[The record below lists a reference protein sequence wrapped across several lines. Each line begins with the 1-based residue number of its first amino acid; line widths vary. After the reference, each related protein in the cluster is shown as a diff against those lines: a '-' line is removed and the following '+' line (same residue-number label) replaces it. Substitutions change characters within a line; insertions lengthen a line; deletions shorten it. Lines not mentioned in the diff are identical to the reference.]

1 MQGAR
6 YSNHRKETTGLKFPR
21 LRQGKHINPLDHAL
35 RGFTLNSRGG
45 GRFPR
50 GVPHLCFAVHR
61 PLAPRLTYPHSREVA
76 MSAPSRSVLS
86 FAQTTSS
93 ATHSQPTKV
102 PKPQSTP
109 AITRSLSPMASTT
122 RSMRWA
128 TTSGCSTK
136 LLLESITP
144 GLIVIGGLFAPST
157 VAVSAMQ
164 LMLPFFAIL
173 AVASIGQHLVI
184 QQRGLDLSV
193 AGIMSF
199 SAVIVSAL
207 PSTEAGVGAANGIL
221 VALLRVNS
229 LVTTLGMNS
238 LMLGI
243 TMYVTSGFSQQV
255 PPPLNK
261 FGIGKFLEVPL
272 IIYVLLV
279 LAAIAIF
286 LLEKTTL
293 GRRFVATSVN
303 PDAAIAVGIPL
314 DGYRVATYAL
324 AGFCYAVA
332 GVLLA
337 GYVLSPTVFSGMPYL
352 LATVAAVV
360 VGGNPIG
367 GGLRGSVAA
376 TIFGAL
382 FLTYLGQLV
391 LAVGFETSAQNIVQ
405 ATIIIA
411 SVGVVEVGRRIRW
424 EFMRFKWWVTSP
436 DVKWRVRT
444 TYVRIKAR
452 LGLPT

>member
-1 MQGAR
+1 MADNTGEATEPQRQPRQRERSWTKREHKG
-6 YSNHRKETTGLKFPR
+6 RKKPLSR
-21 LRQGKHINPLDHAL
+21 LWVVVIS
-35 RGFTLNSRGG
+35 T
-45 GRFPR
+45 
-50 GVPHLCFAVHR
+50 AV
-61 PLAPRLTYPHSREVA
+61 LIVA
-76 MSAPSRSVLS
+76 
-86 FAQTTSS
+86 
-93 ATHSQPTKV
+93 
-102 PKPQSTP
+102 
-109 AITRSLSPMASTT
+109 
-122 RSMRWA
+122 
-128 TTSGCSTK
+128 G
-136 LLLESITP
+136 
-144 GLIVIGGLFAPST
+144 GLIAPST
-157 VAVSAMQ
+157 VSVSALQ

-207 PSTEAGVGAANGIL
+207 PSAEAGVSTTLAFVALALAMGFVVGAANGIL

-243 TMYVTSGFSQQV
+243 TMYVTGGFSQQS

-272 IIYVLLV
+272 TIYVMLA
-279 LAAIAIF
+279 LAAISIF
-286 LLEKTTL
+286 LLEKTTV
-293 GRRFVATSVN
+293 GRRFIVTSVN

-314 DGYRVATYAL
+314 DGYRIATYAL
-324 AGFCYAVA
+324 AGFCYAAA

-337 GYVLSPTVFSGMPYL
+337 GFVLSPTVFSGMPYM

-367 GGLRGSVAA
+367 GGVRGSVAA
-376 TIFGAL
+376 TILGAL

-405 ATIIIA
+405 AVIIIA
-411 SVGVVEVGRRIRW
+411 SVGVVEVGRRIRF
-424 EFMRFKWWVTSP
+424 EFIRFKFWVTSP
-436 DVKWRVRT
+436 DVEFRIRT
-444 TYVRIKAR
+444 SFTRSMAR
-452 LGLPT
+452 LGLSKLLDISPDTRMRMHTAYLRLKKRLDITP

>member
-1 MQGAR
+1 MIPKSAGDVESQPERRRPERSWTRREYKG
-6 YSNHRKETTGLKFPR
+6 RKKPLSRLLIAAIATT
-21 LRQGKHINPLDHAL
+21 AL
-35 RGFTLNSRGG
+35 IVGG
-45 GRFPR
+45 G
-50 GVPHLCFAVHR
+50 
-61 PLAPRLTYPHSREVA
+61 
-76 MSAPSRSVLS
+76 
-86 FAQTTSS
+86 
-93 ATHSQPTKV
+93 
-102 PKPQSTP
+102 
-109 AITRSLSPMASTT
+109 AI
-122 RSMRWA
+122 
-128 TTSGCSTK
+128 
-136 LLLESITP
+136 
-144 GLIVIGGLFAPST
+144 APST
-157 VAVSAMQ
+157 VSISALQ
-164 LMLPFFAIL
+164 LMLPFFAVL

-207 PSTEAGVGAANGIL
+207 PSSEAGVPETLAFVALALTMGLGVGAVNGVL

-229 LVTTLGMNS
+229 LVASIGMNS

-243 TMYVTSGFSQQV
+243 TMHVTRGFSQQA

-272 IIYVLLV
+272 TIYVMLV
-279 LAAIAIF
+279 IAAIAIF
-286 LLEKTTL
+286 VLEKTTV
-293 GRRFVATSVN
+293 GRRFVASSVN

-314 DGYRVATYAL
+314 DGYVVATYAL
-324 AGFCYAVA
+324 AGFCYAAA

-367 GGLRGSVAA
+367 GGARGSVTA
-376 TIFGAL
+376 TILGAL

-405 ATIIIA
+405 AIIIIA
-411 SVGVVEVGRRIRW
+411 SVGVVEVGRRLRFEWI
-424 EFMRFKWWVTSP
+424 RFKFWITSP
-436 DVKWRVRT
+436 DVEYRIRT
-444 TYVRIKAR
+444 TFTRTMTR
-452 LGLPT
+452 LGLAKLLNVAPEVRWRWHAAYLRLKRRLEITE

>member
-1 MQGAR
+1 
-6 YSNHRKETTGLKFPR
+6 
-21 LRQGKHINPLDHAL
+21 
-35 RGFTLNSRGG
+35 
-45 GRFPR
+45 
-50 GVPHLCFAVHR
+50 
-61 PLAPRLTYPHSREVA
+61 
-76 MSAPSRSVLS
+76 
-86 FAQTTSS
+86 
-93 ATHSQPTKV
+93 
-102 PKPQSTP
+102 
-109 AITRSLSPMASTT
+109 
-122 RSMRWA
+122 
-128 TTSGCSTK
+128 
-136 LLLESITP
+136 
-144 GLIVIGGLFAPST
+144 
-157 VAVSAMQ
+157 
-164 LMLPFFAIL
+164 MLPFFAIL

-207 PSTEAGVGAANGIL
+207 PSAEAGVSTTLAFVALALAMGFVVGAANGIL

-243 TMYVTSGFSQQV
+243 TMYVTGGFSQQS

-272 IIYVLLV
+272 TIYVMLA
-279 LAAIAIF
+279 LAAISIF
-286 LLEKTTL
+286 LLEKTTV
-293 GRRFVATSVN
+293 GRRFIVTSVN

-314 DGYRVATYAL
+314 DGYRIATYAL
-324 AGFCYAVA
+324 AGFCYAAA

-337 GYVLSPTVFSGMPYL
+337 GFVLSPTVFSGMPYM

-367 GGLRGSVAA
+367 GGVRGSVAA
-376 TIFGAL
+376 TILGAL

-405 ATIIIA
+405 AVIIIA
-411 SVGVVEVGRRIRW
+411 SVGVVEVGRRIRF
-424 EFMRFKWWVTSP
+424 EFIRFKFWVTSP
-436 DVKWRVRT
+436 DVEFRIRT
-444 TYVRIKAR
+444 SFTRSMAR
-452 LGLPT
+452 LGLSKLLDISPDTRIRMHTAYLRLKKRLDITP

>member
-1 MQGAR
+1 MIPKSAGDVESQPERRRPERSWTRREYKG
-6 YSNHRKETTGLKFPR
+6 RKKPLSRLLIAAIATT
-21 LRQGKHINPLDHAL
+21 AL
-35 RGFTLNSRGG
+35 IVGG
-45 GRFPR
+45 G
-50 GVPHLCFAVHR
+50 
-61 PLAPRLTYPHSREVA
+61 
-76 MSAPSRSVLS
+76 
-86 FAQTTSS
+86 
-93 ATHSQPTKV
+93 
-102 PKPQSTP
+102 
-109 AITRSLSPMASTT
+109 AI
-122 RSMRWA
+122 
-128 TTSGCSTK
+128 
-136 LLLESITP
+136 
-144 GLIVIGGLFAPST
+144 APST
-157 VAVSAMQ
+157 VSISALQ
-164 LMLPFFAIL
+164 LMLPFFAVL

-207 PSTEAGVGAANGIL
+207 PSSEAGVPETLAFVALALTMGLGVGAVNGVL

-229 LVTTLGMNS
+229 LVASIGMNS

-243 TMYVTSGFSQQV
+243 TMHVTRGFSQQA

-272 IIYVLLV
+272 TIYVMLV
-279 LAAIAIF
+279 IAAIAIF
-286 LLEKTTL
+286 VLEKTTV
-293 GRRFVATSVN
+293 GRRFAASSVN

-314 DGYRVATYAL
+314 NGYRIATYAL
-324 AGFCYAVA
+324 AGLCYAAA

-367 GGLRGSVAA
+367 GGARGSVTA
-376 TIFGAL
+376 TILGAL

-405 ATIIIA
+405 AIIIIA
-411 SVGVVEVGRRIRW
+411 SVGVVEVGRRLRFEWI
-424 EFMRFKWWVTSP
+424 RFKFWITSP
-436 DVKWRVRT
+436 DVEYRIRT
-444 TYVRIKAR
+444 TFTRTMTR
-452 LGLPT
+452 LGLAKLLNVAPEVRWRWHAAYLRLKRRLEITE

>member
-1 MQGAR
+1 MADNTGEATEPQRQPRQRERSWTKREHKG
-6 YSNHRKETTGLKFPR
+6 RKKPLSR
-21 LRQGKHINPLDHAL
+21 LWIVVIS
-35 RGFTLNSRGG
+35 T
-45 GRFPR
+45 
-50 GVPHLCFAVHR
+50 AV
-61 PLAPRLTYPHSREVA
+61 LIVA
-76 MSAPSRSVLS
+76 
-86 FAQTTSS
+86 
-93 ATHSQPTKV
+93 
-102 PKPQSTP
+102 
-109 AITRSLSPMASTT
+109 
-122 RSMRWA
+122 
-128 TTSGCSTK
+128 G
-136 LLLESITP
+136 
-144 GLIVIGGLFAPST
+144 GLIAPST
-157 VAVSAMQ
+157 VSVSALQ

-207 PSTEAGVGAANGIL
+207 PSAEAGVSTTLAFVALALAMGFVVGAANGIL

-243 TMYVTSGFSQQV
+243 TMYVTGGFSQQS

-272 IIYVLLV
+272 TIYVMLA
-279 LAAIAIF
+279 LAAISIF
-286 LLEKTTL
+286 LLEKTTV
-293 GRRFVATSVN
+293 GRRFIVTSVN

-314 DGYRVATYAL
+314 DGYRIATYAL
-324 AGFCYAVA
+324 AGFCYAAA

-337 GYVLSPTVFSGMPYL
+337 GFVLSPTVFSGMPYM

-367 GGLRGSVAA
+367 GGVRGSVAA
-376 TIFGAL
+376 TILGAL

-405 ATIIIA
+405 AVIIIA
-411 SVGVVEVGRRIRW
+411 SVGVVEVGRRIRF
-424 EFMRFKWWVTSP
+424 EFIRFKFWVTSP
-436 DVKWRVRT
+436 DVEFRIRT
-444 TYVRIKAR
+444 SFTRSMAR
-452 LGLPT
+452 LGLSKLLDISPDTRMRMHTAYLRLKKRLDITP